1 MREAAA
7 AAANGTHLI
16 PVNLEACLLPRWGV
30 EFAGGL
36 DLPTNQ
42 QPPASVVELAAQVE
56 SDGGRVIGT
65 YKEPVGGHWQIFA
78 LLPLDKLD
86 ATPFQRD
93 ISRTHAERLQKVI
106 KKLDRFIDP
115 VVAVRAEDGRYW
127 TPNGNHR
134 RQALVKLKAE
144 FVPVIL
150 VPDPQVAYKILALN
164 TEKAHNLKEKS
175 LEVIRMYR
183 TLAEV
188 SPSRTEESFAFEFEE
203 PYYITLGLLYEIHPR
218 FSGSVFAPILR
229 RVDAFLPGKLA
240 RAVEEREKRA
250 KLVDAVNDLLT
261 DAVARLKKRGI
272 NHPYVKNFIVARC
285 NPLTRAR
292 KKLPDFDTALTK
304 LEESLKKF
312 DVAAIRQEDIA
323 RASMMG
329 ARQ

>member
-1 MREAAA
+1 M
-7 AAANGTHLI
+7 
-16 PVNLEACLLPRWGV
+16 PS
-30 EFAGGL
+30 
-36 DLPTNQ
+36 NQ
-42 QPPASVVELAAQVE
+42 NPPSSVTELGAQVE

-65 YKEPVGGHWQIFA
+65 YKEPVGDHWQVFA
-78 LLPLDKLD
+78 LLPLDKLEP
-86 ATPFQRD
+86 TPFQRD

-115 VVAVRAEDGRYW
+115 VVAVRAENGTYW

-183 TLAEV
+183 TLAEL
-188 SPSRTEESFAFEFEE
+188 SPSKTEEAFAFEFEE
-203 PYYITLGLLYEIHPR
+203 AYFITLGLLYERHPR
-218 FSGSVFAPILR
+218 FSGSVFAPILK
-229 RVDAFLPGKLA
+229 RVDTFLAGKLSKA
-240 RAVEEREKRA
+240 IEEREKRA
-250 KLVDAVNDLLT
+250 NQLDVVNDLLT

-272 NHPYVKNFIVARC
+272 NHPYVKNFVMARC
-285 NPLTRAR
+285 NPLSRAR
-292 KKLPDFDTALTK
+292 KKLPDFDTTLSK

-323 RASMMG
+323 RASVMG
-329 ARQ
+329 GGE

>member
-1 MREAAA
+1 
-7 AAANGTHLI
+7 
-16 PVNLEACLLPRWGV
+16 LPS
-30 EFAGGL
+30 
-36 DLPTNQ
+36 NQ
-42 QPPASVVELAAQVE
+42 NPPSSVTELGAQVE

-65 YKEPVGGHWQIFA
+65 YKEPVGDHWQVFA
-78 LLPLDKLD
+78 LLPLDKLEP
-86 ATPFQRD
+86 TPFQRD

-115 VVAVRAEDGRYW
+115 VVAVRAENGTYW

-183 TLAEV
+183 TLAEL
-188 SPSRTEESFAFEFEE
+188 SPSKTEEAFAFEFEE
-203 PYYITLGLLYEIHPR
+203 AYFITLGLLYERHPR
-218 FSGSVFAPILR
+218 FSGSVFAPILK
-229 RVDAFLPGKLA
+229 RVDTFLAGKLSKA
-240 RAVEEREKRA
+240 IEEREKRA
-250 KLVDAVNDLLT
+250 NQLDVVNDLLT

-272 NHPYVKNFIVARC
+272 NHPYVKNFVMARC
-285 NPLTRAR
+285 NPLSRAR
-292 KKLPDFDTALTK
+292 KKLPDFDTTLSK

-323 RASMMG
+323 RASVMG
-329 ARQ
+329 GGE

>member
-1 MREAAA
+1 M
-7 AAANGTHLI
+7 
-16 PVNLEACLLPRWGV
+16 PS
-30 EFAGGL
+30 
-36 DLPTNQ
+36 NQ
-42 QPPASVVELAAQVE
+42 NPPSSVTELGAQVE

-65 YKEPVGGHWQIFA
+65 YKEPVGDHWQVFA
-78 LLPLDKLD
+78 LLPLDKLEP
-86 ATPFQRD
+86 TPFQRD

-115 VVAVRAEDGRYW
+115 VVAVRAENGTYW

-183 TLAEV
+183 TLAEL
-188 SPSRTEESFAFEFEE
+188 SPSKTEEAFAFEFEE
-203 PYYITLGLLYEIHPR
+203 AYFITLGLLYERHPR
-218 FSGSVFAPILR
+218 FSGSVFAPILK
-229 RVDAFLPGKLA
+229 RVDTFLPGKLSKA
-240 RAVEEREKRA
+240 IEEREKRA
-250 KLVDAVNDLLT
+250 NQLDVVNDLLT

-272 NHPYVKNFIVARC
+272 NHPYVKNFVMARC
-285 NPLTRAR
+285 NPLSRAR
-292 KKLPDFDTALTK
+292 KKLPDFDTTLSK

-323 RASMMG
+323 RASVMG
-329 ARQ
+329 GGE

>member
-1 MREAAA
+1 
-7 AAANGTHLI
+7 
-16 PVNLEACLLPRWGV
+16 LPS
-30 EFAGGL
+30 
-36 DLPTNQ
+36 NQ
-42 QPPASVVELAAQVE
+42 NPPSSVTELGAQVE

-65 YKEPVGGHWQIFA
+65 YKEPVGDHWQVFA
-78 LLPLDKLD
+78 LLPLDKLEP
-86 ATPFQRD
+86 TPFQRD

-115 VVAVRAEDGRYW
+115 VVAVRAENGTYW

-183 TLAEV
+183 TLAEL
-188 SPSRTEESFAFEFEE
+188 SPSKTEEAFAFEFEE
-203 PYYITLGLLYEIHPR
+203 AYFITLGLLYERHPR
-218 FSGSVFAPILR
+218 FSGSVFAPILK
-229 RVDAFLPGKLA
+229 RVDTFLPGKLSKA
-240 RAVEEREKRA
+240 IEEREKRA
-250 KLVDAVNDLLT
+250 NQLDVVNDLLT

-272 NHPYVKNFIVARC
+272 NHPYVKNFVMARC
-285 NPLTRAR
+285 NPLSRAR
-292 KKLPDFDTALTK
+292 KKLPDFDTTLSK

-323 RASMMG
+323 RASVMG
-329 ARQ
+329 GGE